1 MVEYNAPKRDY
12 DFLLN
17 EVLNVIPTIQKLGFS
32 EFDKEFLSMLTG
44 KV

>member
-17 EVLNVIPTIQKLGFS
+17 EVLDAIPIVQNLGYS
-32 EFDKEFLSMLTG
+32 EFDKEFLS
-44 KV
+44 